1 MAPHQNVTVRVA
13 PTHTD
18 AVDDGLGTPW
28 MPQNFGGGT
37 PFSSA
42 QSDIQFASQ
51 ADTTQG
57 ATPPNQPCT
66 TSSSATMNSFLMR
79 DTAQQEDILLTG
91 LNDLKDDPQD
101 IMLFQ
106 MDEAISNVGAASAIF
121 DYDKKLIMKE
131 CWQQWGLTL
140 WNALHEHLTDVT
152 KVQRIIS
159 RCLERIR
166 PY

>member
-1 MAPHQNVTVRVA
+1 MPANSTPPKLKANTSSKLKDPLDQQGTLNMAPNQNVTVWVV

-18 AVDDGLGTPW
+18 AVHDGLGTPW

-51 ADTTQG
+51 VDTTQG
-57 ATPPNQPCT
+57 TIPPNQPGT
-66 TSSSATMNSFLMR
+66 TSSLTTTNSFSTR

-91 LNDLKDDPQD
+91 LNDLEDDPRD

-106 MDEAISNVGAASAIF
+106 MDEAILNVGAASTMF
-121 DYDKKLIMKE
+121 DYDEKRIMKE
-131 CWQQWGLTL
+131 CW
-140 WNALHEHLTDVT
+140 
-152 KVQRIIS
+152 
-159 RCLERIR
+159 
-166 PY
+166 